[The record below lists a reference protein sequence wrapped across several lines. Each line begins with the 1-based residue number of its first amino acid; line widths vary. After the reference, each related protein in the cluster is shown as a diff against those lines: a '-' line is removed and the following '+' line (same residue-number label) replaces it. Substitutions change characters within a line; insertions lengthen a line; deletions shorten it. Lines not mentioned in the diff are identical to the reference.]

1 MSSVTDRLLLC
12 GALNCPGVDDNTVNV
27 GLAVALQ
34 ELGLTQHVCRLRA
47 SSLFTSPS
55 STAEAFAEQ
64 LENVVVST
72 LDELAP
78 LRKFKRRPSKN
89 VTRWLSP
96 AAIDAKRTRRRLE
109 RQWRSHQQES
119 DRVAYRRACRSARK
133 LIQASHRDYFL
144 QKLSSAS
151 DAKQRWSVA
160 KHLLHFAH
168 TAVCFDDSES
178 RRLCCDF
185 SNFFVDKVLKV
196 IMSLNHTG

>member
-34 ELGLTQHVCRLRA
+34 ELGLTQHVCRPTRKNHLLDIIATDDSLSVSEKDVDDAGCISDHRLVVVLIDVQSTVRKPAVKNYRRIRDINLLEFEAKLRA

-78 LRKFKRRPSKN
+78 LLHCANSN
-89 VTRWLSP
+89 VGRQ
-96 AAIDAKRTRRRLE
+96 RT
-109 RQWRSHQQES
+109 
-119 DRVAYRRACRSARK
+119 
-133 LIQASHRDYFL
+133 
-144 QKLSSAS
+144 
-151 DAKQRWSVA
+151 
-160 KHLLHFAH
+160 
-168 TAVCFDDSES
+168 
-178 RRLCCDF
+178 
-185 SNFFVDKVLKV
+185 
-196 IMSLNHTG
+196 